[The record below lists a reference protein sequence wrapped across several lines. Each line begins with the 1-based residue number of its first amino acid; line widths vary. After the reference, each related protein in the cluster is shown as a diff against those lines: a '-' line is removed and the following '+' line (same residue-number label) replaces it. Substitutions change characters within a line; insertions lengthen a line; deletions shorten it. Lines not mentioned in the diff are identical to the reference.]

1 MHTKL
6 NMFCIHIFLITEDCK
21 GEVVSNAAY
30 VQVKT
35 VFIHRTDIDR
45 PLTYGRLDLVYVA
58 VSITSHFK
66 FTMYADL
73 VAVTQVKT
81 LQAR

>member
-1 MHTKL
+1 MGGCLTCSLCSGKDS
-6 NMFCIHIFLITEDCK
+6 IYSQD
-21 GEVVSNAAY
+21 Y
-30 VQVKT
+30 
-35 VFIHRTDIDR
+35 IDR

-58 VSITSHFK
+58 VPIKSHFE
-66 FTMYADL
+66 FMMYADL